1 MRFRTVDFIL
11 FSQEIILFISWQ
23 SENISS
29 IPIVSSAKISKHQT
43 NIFKYKIKNIN
54 INSQYNVN
62 E

>member
-29 IPIVSSAKISKHQT
+29 IPIVSSAEISKHQT